1 MITGGISALTNGQA
15 AFTQAK
21 ISSEKGDF
29 SRLLQ
34 SLYGSSSSGTTSL
47 SSSQILENGKLNG
60 DYSTGFS
67 GTFTSPED
75 KNAIPV
81 GAAVNQGRTETVSQ
95 KIDRTSKLY
104 ESCLEME
111 SYLVKMMVSQMRKTV
126 VKANGEG
133 DFASKMYEDMLY
145 DEYAVSMT
153 KNAGF
158 GLADQMYIQMSRPSV
173 NVEA

>member
-75 KNAIPV
+75 KNAFPV
-81 GAAVNQGRTETVSQ
+81 GAAVNQGRTENVSQ

-111 SYLVKMMVSQMRKTV
+111 
-126 VKANGEG
+126 
-133 DFASKMYEDMLY
+133 F
-145 DEYAVSMT
+145 
-153 KNAGF
+153 
-158 GLADQMYIQMSRPSV
+158 
-173 NVEA
+173 